1 MPEIPGSP
9 LDLVTPRLILR
20 RLALP
25 DCAAILAY
33 RGLPEVARYQSWENP
48 DLPSI
53 RALIE
58 QMIGLEPDTPG
69 TWLQL
74 GITLRESGN
83 LIGDCGLHF
92 PADEPRQA
100 EFGIT
105 LSPAFQKRGYALEAL
120 KAVLAY
126 FFATLGKHRV
136 YASVDPENSASI
148 ALLERAGLH
157 KEAHFR
163 QSLWFKGRWVDDVIF
178 AILEQEWKIR
188 ARTA

>member
-1 MPEIPGSP
+1 MPDKPGYGP
-9 LDLVTPRLILR
+9 ELITPRLLLR

-25 DCAAILAY
+25 DCEAVLAY
-33 RGLPEVARYQSWENP
+33 RSLPEVARYQSWENP
-48 DLPSI
+48 DPASI

-58 QMIGLEPDTPG
+58 QMADLAPDTPG

-74 GITLRESGN
+74 GITLRESAV

-92 PADEPRQA
+92 PTGEPRQA

-105 LSPAFQKRGYALEAL
+105 LSPVFQKRGYALEAL

-126 FFATLGKHRV
+126 FFETLSKHRV

-148 ALLERAGLH
+148 SLLERAGLH

-178 AILEQEWKIR
+178 AILEQEWKIQ